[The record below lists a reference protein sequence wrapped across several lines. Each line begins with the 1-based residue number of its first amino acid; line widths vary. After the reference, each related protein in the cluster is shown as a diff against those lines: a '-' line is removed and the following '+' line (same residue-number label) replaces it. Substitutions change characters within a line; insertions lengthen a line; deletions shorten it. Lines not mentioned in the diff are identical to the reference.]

1 MSHRKPLDR
10 VRPTETF
17 ELDSGLSLLPR
28 IKLNLTIHR
37 ADKSVYP
44 IDEWKLKRSLSDYFK
59 ASHSISVAE
68 EDIRIHKYKDLKKR
82 KREEPVARGSIFILD
97 FGSFS
102 KGSSGG
108 LSEENDAEDRFLEWR
123 KGIVEQMDGM
133 ELNLEGA
140 KFKLS
145 VVLPLV
151 DDFEGMKKEWEEV
164 AAFAHSGYQ
173 MAEKQRPDTLI
184 LRGVPS
190 RWFAEPRVSSK
201 PSMLVTHTLLSAF
214 GKIRNLDVAE
224 DNDIAEDDVEDGED
238 LVSGLN
244 CKIVVRFKGH
254 TEFYNALKVFCG
266 RSLIKQGSRLRVDY
280 EVIWDKNGF
289 FQNSRSQIEDRR
301 WMPVTGSRN
310 NRNQAYGHG
319 SRAARIISDDSRRKR
334 FKEIKNEE

>member
-1 MSHRKPLDR
+1 MSHRKPLDS
-10 VRPTETF
+10 VLPTETF
-17 ELDSGLSLLPR
+17 ELDSGLSLVPR

-59 ASHSISVAE
+59 TSHSISVAE
-68 EDIRIHKYKDLKKR
+68 EDMIIHKYKDLKKR
-82 KREEPVARGSIFILD
+82 KREDPVARGSIFILD

-102 KGSSGG
+102 KGAFGG
-108 LSEENDAEDRFLEWR
+108 LSEGDGVEDKFLEWR
-123 KGIVEQMDGM
+123 KGFVEKMDGM
-133 ELNLEGA
+133 ELNLEGV

-145 VVLPLV
+145 AVLPLS

-164 AAFAHSGYQ
+164 AAFGHSRYR
-173 MAEKQRPDTLI
+173 MAERQQPDTLI
-184 LRGVPS
+184 MRGAPS

-224 DNDIAEDDVEDGED
+224 DNDRAEVDVEDGGD
-238 LVSGLN
+238 LVSCLN

-254 TEFYNALKVFCG
+254 TEFCNALKVLCG
-266 RSLIKQGSRLRVDY
+266 RSLVKQGSRLRADY

-289 FQNSRSQIEDRR
+289 FQNSKGQVEDRR

-310 NRNQAYGHG
+310 NKKQAYGHG
-319 SRAARIISDDSRRKR
+319 SQASRFISDDSRRKR
-334 FKEIKNEE
+334 FKE